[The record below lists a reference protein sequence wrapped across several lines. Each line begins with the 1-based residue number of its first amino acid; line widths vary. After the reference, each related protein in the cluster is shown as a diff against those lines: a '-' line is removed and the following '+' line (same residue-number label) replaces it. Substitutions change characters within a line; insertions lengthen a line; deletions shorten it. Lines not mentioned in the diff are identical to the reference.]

1 MRGKSIIHTSNHI
14 DQHYIKTLKGERS
27 DTKELNINIKTLTL
41 SHLRHLEN
49 ANELTNEECE
59 IVRNYAQMSACFESI
74 TYLFFGKDAP
84 IKLKK
89 TKEASSLE
97 F

>member
-1 MRGKSIIHTSNHI
+1 MTSNHI
-14 DQHYIKTLKGERS
+14 DQHYIRTLKGERS

-41 SHLRHLEN
+41 AHLRHLEN
-49 ANELTNEECE
+49 ANELSSEECE
-59 IVRNYAQMSACFESI
+59 IVKNYAMMSACFESI
-74 TYLFFGKDAP
+74 NYLFFGKDAP

-89 TKEASSLE
+89 TKQAGSSE

>member
-1 MRGKSIIHTSNHI
+1 MRGKSIILTSNHI

-41 SHLRHLEN
+41 THLRHLDN
-49 ANELTNEECE
+49 ANELTVEESE

-74 TYLFFGKDAP
+74 NYLFFGKEAP

-89 TKEASSLE
+89 TKHAGSAE